1 MGVFKLLLS
10 KTLVLASRELVYE
23 ENIERD
29 TEIWLFTDNQIT
41 KFSILEDSN
50 WVYALHELY
59 ILL

>member
-1 MGVFKLLLS
+1 MDTYHAMGVFKLLLS

-50 WVYALHELY
+50 
-59 ILL
+59 